1 MRGPPVTSLVAP
13 AARYGARVTRR
24 TTDAAAP
31 LRSTRQRRALMA
43 ELEASDSFRSAQ
55 DIHASL
61 RQQGETVGLATIYR
75 SLQALVD
82 AGDVDLVKADA
93 GEAVY
98 RVCSRQH
105 HHHLVCRQC
114 GRTVEVTGPAVERWA
129 AAVADEH
136 GFSEV
141 THTVELFGTCAD
153 CRARGSEPAPGRAG
167 RPGPGERENP
177 S

>member
-1 MRGPPVTSLVAP
+1 M
-13 AARYGARVTRR
+13 TRR
-24 TTDAAAP
+24 PTDAAAP
-31 LRSTRQRRALMA
+31 PRSTRQRRALMA

-61 RQQGETVGLATIYR
+61 RQQGEMVGLATVYR
-75 SLQALVD
+75 SLQSLVD
-82 AGDVDLVKADA
+82 AGDVDLVKGDA

-114 GRTVEVTGPAVERWA
+114 GRTVEVTGPTVERWA
-129 AAVADEH
+129 ASVADKH
-136 GFSEV
+136 GYTEV
-141 THTVELFGTCAD
+141 SHTVELFGTCSD
-153 CRARGSEPAPGRAG
+153 CQTGR
-167 RPGPGERENP
+167 